1 MHIKRT
7 ISVCVCDERLRNNLR
22 WLEVKLYV
30 RCACLKSRKSKT
42 QILSPRQRVGL
53 AGLTRNKSAE
63 LVETLIEII
72 NGIREKDNEVLINRF
87 AEFEI
92 WITILKRFFKTC
104 FA

>member
-1 MHIKRT
+1 
-7 ISVCVCDERLRNNLR
+7 VCDERLRNNLR

-92 WITILKRFFKTC
+92 WLTILKRFFKTC